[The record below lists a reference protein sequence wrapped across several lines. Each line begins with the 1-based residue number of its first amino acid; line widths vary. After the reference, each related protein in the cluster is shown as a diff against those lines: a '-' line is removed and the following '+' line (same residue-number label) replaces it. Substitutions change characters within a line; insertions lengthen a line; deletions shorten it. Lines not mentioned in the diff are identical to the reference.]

1 MIYMVFMMSMLL
13 IFQSPD
19 TGTGVVAMIF
29 LYYFRNPE
37 RYMKR
42 LSADEKTELPKDFY
56 MATNSMKHVLFFCA
70 GLLLSREQAYEISMI

>member
-13 IFQSPD
+13 IVQSPD

-56 MATNSMKHVLFFCA
+56 MATNSMKHVSFFLCWV
-70 GLLLSREQAYEISMI
+70 IVI